1 MSLDIFQIT
10 ASIISNQTIII
21 KSLISFFLAIY
32 ILYSVVLFIQAKVL
46 INTVTQA
53 GFSTIF
59 AAITFAHLTLAILL
73 FIFVISFV

>member
-1 MSLDIFQIT
+1 MSLDIFQII
-10 ASIISNQTIII
+10 ASLLSNQAMII
-21 KSLISFFLAIY
+21 KSFISFFLAIY
-32 ILYSVVLFIQAKVL
+32 ILYSVILFIQTKVL

-59 AAITFAHLTLAILL
+59 QAITLTHLLIAISL

>member
-10 ASIISNQTIII
+10 ASIISNQMIII

-32 ILYSVVLFIQAKVL
+32 ILYSVILFIQTKVL

-53 GFSTIF
+53 GFSAVF
-59 AAITFAHLTLAILL
+59 QVVTFTHLLLAILL

>member
-1 MSLDIFQIT
+1 MTFDIFQI
-10 ASIISNQTIII
+10 AAGIISNQTIII
-21 KSLISFFLAIY
+21 KSLISFFLGIY
-32 ILYSVVLFIQAKVL
+32 ILYSVILFIQAKIL

-59 AAITFAHLTLAILL
+59 AAITFTHLTLAILL